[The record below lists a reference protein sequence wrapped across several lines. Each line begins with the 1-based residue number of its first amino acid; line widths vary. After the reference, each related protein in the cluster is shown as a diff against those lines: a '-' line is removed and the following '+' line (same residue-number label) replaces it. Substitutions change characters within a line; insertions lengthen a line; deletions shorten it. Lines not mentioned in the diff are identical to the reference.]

1 MLARSPFCIN
11 DFQGVFRPKRV
22 LSPLE
27 EENNLAPPCP
37 WRKLECQLP
46 NAQMSH
52 YKHNSNRSTK
62 IYVYNIYRWI
72 HIDEYI
78 RTCLD
83 GWDYLDGKLWMNYT
97 WMDKYRMSMPRWMNM
112 DKYTWWIRM
121 DDYTWWIR
129 MDDYTWMDNY
139 GWVYLDG

>member
-1 MLARSPFCIN
+1 MLLISSKTDSHRCICSRNIKNQKNTEKYKGCTVYREGRGSLLARSPFCIN

-83 GWDYLDGKLWMNYT
+83 G
-97 WMDKYRMSMPRWMNM
+97 
-112 DKYTWWIRM
+112 
-121 DDYTWWIR
+121 
-129 MDDYTWMDNY
+129 
-139 GWVYLDG
+139 